1 MARKPTATVKL
12 QLRFHEALRRRLAQ
26 EAKKHD
32 RSLNAEIVHRLE
44 QSLDVPEQAAALASE
59 VRSAAKSAFRE
70 WLNTSVPLGSASAK
84 SAFREWLSTELAERR
99 IGSVTAIAGSISLED
114 DGEKK

>member
-1 MARKPTATVKL
+1 MARKPTDTVKL

-26 EAKKHD
+26 EAKRHD

-59 VRSAAKSAFRE
+59 VRSAAKSVFRE
-70 WLNTSVPLGSASAK
+70 WLKSSVQLGLP
-84 SAFREWLSTELAERR
+84 EWIERR
-99 IGSVTAIAGSISLED
+99 IGSVPLGSGWVDPPSTAED

>member
-1 MARKPTATVKL
+1 MARKPTDTVKL

-70 WLNTSVPLGSASAK
+70 WLGFLPPGAFSAK
-84 SAFREWLSTELAERR
+84 SLKSVLSEFAR
-99 IGSVTAIAGSISLED
+99 SVPTAED

>member
-1 MARKPTATVKL
+1 MARKPTDTVKL

-70 WLNTSVPLGSASAK
+70 LFESSVPPGFK
-84 SAFREWLSTELAERR
+84 SLREILSEFAERR
-99 IGSVTAIAGSISLED
+99 IGSVSTAED
-114 DGEKK
+114 DG

>member
-1 MARKPTATVKL
+1 
-12 QLRFHEALRRRLAQ
+12 
-26 EAKKHD
+26 
-32 RSLNAEIVHRLE
+32 LNAEIVHRLE

-70 WLNTSVPLGSASAK
+70 WLEVLRPRGPSRSSR
-84 SAFREWLSTELAERR
+84 SIRELLESEFAERR
-99 IGSVTAIAGSISLED
+99 IGSVSTAED

>member
-1 MARKPTATVKL
+1 MARKPTDTVKL

-70 WLNTSVPLGSASAK
+70 FLESRVPLGILQLVERK
-84 SAFREWLSTELAERR
+84 SVSTTATT
-99 IGSVTAIAGSISLED
+99 GSVSTAKDE
-114 DGEKK
+114 GEGQ

>member
-1 MARKPTATVKL
+1 MARNPTDTVKL
-12 QLRFHEALRRRLAQ
+12 QLRFHEALRRRLAR

-44 QSLDVPEQAAALASE
+44 QSLDVPEQAAALANE
-59 VRSAAKSAFRE
+59 VRSAVKSAFFE
-70 WLNTSVPLGSASAK
+70 W
-84 SAFREWLSTELAERR
+84 RSTEFKLPKSTRIGSTEFELPKGTR
-99 IGSVTAIAGSISLED
+99 IGSVPTAED

>member
-1 MARKPTATVKL
+1 MARKPTDTVKL

-70 WLNTSVPLGSASAK
+70 LLQSIPPGSGSNK
-84 SAFREWLSTELAERR
+84 SLREALS
-99 IGSVTAIAGSISLED
+99 SFWTAED

>member
-1 MARKPTATVKL
+1 MARKPTDTVKL

-70 WLNTSVPLGSASAK
+70 LFPPGSVSAESVK
-84 SAFREWLSTELAERR
+84 SVLREWLSSEFAERR
-99 IGSVTAIAGSISLED
+99 IGSVSTAED

>member
-59 VRSAAKSAFRE
+59 VRSAAKSVFRE
-70 WLNTSVPLGSASAK
+70 WLRDTRPYEVRLDSRSPWRETSVPLGPAS
-84 SAFREWLSTELAERR
+84 
-99 IGSVTAIAGSISLED
+99 TAED

>member
-1 MARKPTATVKL
+1 MARKPTDIVKL

-26 EAKKHD
+26 EAKRHD

-44 QSLDVPEQAAALASE
+44 QSLDVPEQAAALAGE

-70 WLNTSVPLGSASAK
+70 WLRDIRPTEVRLDSRSREWRETSVPLGPAS
-84 SAFREWLSTELAERR
+84 
-99 IGSVTAIAGSISLED
+99 TAED

>member
-59 VRSAAKSAFRE
+59 VRSAAKS
-70 WLNTSVPLGSASAK
+70 V
-84 SAFREWLSTELAERR
+84 FREWLSTEFAERR
-99 IGSVTAIAGSISLED
+99 IGSVTATTGSVSTAED

>member
-1 MARKPTATVKL
+1 MARKPTDTIKL

-59 VRSAAKSAFRE
+59 VRSAAYSAFRE
-70 WLNTSVPLGSASAK
+70 
-84 SAFREWLSTELAERR
+84 AFRESLRPGSYESLRELLSSLSTA
-99 IGSVTAIAGSISLED
+99 ED